1 MKGTKASKT
10 KKSTTKTNK
19 QNEKTNKTKTAQN
32 KEMGPCMADTFIVQ
46 DHNNLVGYN
55 DDCEAK
61 MN

>member
-10 KKSTTKTNK
+10 KTTATKTNK
-19 QNEKTNKTKTAQN
+19 QNEKTSKTKTAQN
-32 KEMGPCMADTFIVQ
+32 KEMGPCMADTSIVQ

-55 DDCEAK
+55 DDIEAK